1 MSNTTLAPCPKC
13 PLCGDAMR
21 YAGGDET
28 GPKSWWDC
36 GNPNCDLRWHEMRLE
51 QINSHPNLR
60 RIAELEEELAKLKE
74 SVAFIISSEPAHDG
88 SGGLYI
94 EHFDGEGNPVG
105 AESVDP
111 IGLLGWIYDKA
122 KTALHEAT

>member
-1 MSNTTLAPCPKC
+1 MF
-13 PLCGDAMR
+13 
-21 YAGGDET
+21 E
-28 GPKSWWDC
+28 C
-36 GNPNCDLRWHEMRLE
+36 GNEDCDLVGVWITGERIDAR
-51 QINSHPNLR
+51 PDLR

>member
-1 MSNTTLAPCPKC
+1 MSEQKLAPCPKC
-13 PLCGDAMR
+13 PLCSEEMTDISQVAEKTMF
-21 YAGGDET
+21 E
-28 GPKSWWDC
+28 C
-36 GNPNCDLRWHEMRLE
+36 GNEDCDLVGVWITGERIDAR
-51 QINSHPNLR
+51 PDLR

>member
-1 MSNTTLAPCPKC
+1 MSEQKLAPRPKC

-60 RIAELEEELAKLKE
+60 RIAELEEEIRKLKSITTPPPPHDHHPNRAGQLLKIE
-74 SVAFIISSEPAHDG
+74 EP
-88 SGGLYI
+88 
-94 EHFDGEGNPVG
+94 
-105 AESVDP
+105 
-111 IGLLGWIYDKA
+111 K
-122 KTALHEAT
+122 